1 MIDTTEVTLMLV
13 PGRHRVLFV
22 VRVGEAMS
30 SLTVHASHFLEGLK
44 AACAILSFAELQ
56 RDEERLDELLP
67 WAGNV

>member
-1 MIDTTEVTLMLV
+1 MIDTAEVTLMLV

-22 VRVGEAMS
+22 VRVGEVVS
-30 SLTVHASHFLEGLK
+30 SLTVHVAHFLDGLK

-56 RDEERLDELLP
+56 REEERPEDLLP